1 MEAIMEFFTFVIFV
15 FLFVLWWLIL
25 ICAGMS
31 GNSKKRSRKR
41 KLRNI
46 DDYVNEF
53 GEGIIEYRE
62 K

>member
-15 FLFVLWWLIL
+15 FLFGLWCLI
-25 ICAGMS
+25 IFCAGM
-31 GNSKKRSRKR
+31 GGKSKKRSRKR

>member
-1 MEAIMEFFTFVIFV
+1 MEFFTFVIFV

-25 ICAGMS
+25 ISAVIS
-31 GNSKKRSRKR
+31 GKPKKRSRKR

-53 GEGIIEYRE
+53 GEGIIEYKE